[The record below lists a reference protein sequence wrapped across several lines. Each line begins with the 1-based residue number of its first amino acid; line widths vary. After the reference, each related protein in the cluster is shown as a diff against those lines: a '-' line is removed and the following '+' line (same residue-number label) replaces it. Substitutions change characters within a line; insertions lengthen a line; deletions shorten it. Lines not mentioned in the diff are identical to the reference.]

1 MDYILPDLNLLEIK
15 SDTNIQ
21 EDEGTFEIGPLS
33 PGYGV
38 TIGNSLRRVLLASL
52 EGSAVK
58 SVKIDGVDHEFSTLK
73 GMKEDV
79 VELILNLK
87 TARFKLNTEEPARM
101 TLSAK
106 GPAKVTTSDFKQTSE
121 IEVVSKD
128 QYLCTLEKGG
138 KLDLEIEV
146 DKGRGYLPVE
156 KRLEEKLPVG
166 TILVDSIYT
175 PVKKVRFE
183 VENARVGSITNY
195 DKLIVQITTDG
206 SISAK
211 QALSYAAGILVE
223 HFQVIKEAVAS
234 KSIAKGL
241 KAKKFNKTKTQANKK
256 AKSKN
261 NK

>member
-15 SDTNIQ
+15 SDTNNQ
-21 EDEGTFEIGPLS
+21 GDEGTFEIGPLS

-58 SVKIDGVDHEFSTLK
+58 SVKIDGADHEFSTLK
-73 GMKEDV
+73 GMKEDI

-87 TARFKLNTEEPARM
+87 SARFKLNTEEPARM
-101 TLSAK
+101 SLSVK

-146 DKGRGYLPVE
+146 DRGRGYLPVE
-156 KRLEEKLPVG
+156 RRPEEKLPIG

-175 PVKKVRFE
+175 PVKKVKFE
-183 VENARVGSITNY
+183 VENARVGSVTNY
-195 DKLIVQITTDG
+195 DKLVVQITTDG

-211 QALSYAAGILVE
+211 QALSYASGILVE
-223 HFQVIKEAVAS
+223 HFQVIREAVTS
-234 KSIAKGL
+234 ESVAKNP
-241 KAKKFNKTKTQANKK
+241 KAKKPNKPKARTSKKTKSKSNK
-256 AKSKN
+256 
-261 NK
+261 